1 MRRAVSGRTR
11 CAGIGFA
18 SGWVK
23 SPRPGSDPV
32 NATTDRPSA
41 PELEELSALLAGTP
55 LDHGRLLAAL
65 RGIEQGLREHARELD
80 RSGGL
85 LDESDKANR
94 MSLARE
100 DERLRDEVSA
110 LLGDVE
116 RFRRDAADGA
126 DDEAIRRR
134 GSAILAGL
142 RGHRDA
148 EASLVLESA
157 D

>member
-1 MRRAVSGRTR
+1 
-11 CAGIGFA
+11 
-18 SGWVK
+18 
-23 SPRPGSDPV
+23 V
-32 NATTDRPSA
+32 NATTDRPTA
-41 PELEELSALLAGTP
+41 LELDELSGLLAAKP
-55 LDHGRLLAAL
+55 LDHGRLIAAL

-85 LDESDKANR
+85 LDEADKAHR

-100 DERLRDEVSA
+100 DERLRAEVTT
-110 LLGDVE
+110 LLADVE
-116 RFRRDAADGA
+116 QFERDAAHGA

-134 GSAILAGL
+134 GSALLAGL

-157 D
+157 DTEVGSGD

>member
-1 MRRAVSGRTR
+1 M
-11 CAGIGFA
+11 
-18 SGWVK
+18 
-23 SPRPGSDPV
+23 
-32 NATTDRPSA
+32 NATTDRPTA
-41 PELEELSALLAGTP
+41 PELDQLAGLLAANP
-55 LDHGRLLAAL
+55 LDHERLLAAL
-65 RGIEQGLREHARELD
+65 RGIEQGLREHGRELD

-85 LDESDKANR
+85 LDEADKAHR

-100 DERLRDEVSA
+100 DERLRAEVSA

-116 RFRRDAADGA
+116 QFRRDAADGA

-134 GSAILAGL
+134 GSALVAGL

-157 D
+157 DTEVGSGD

>member
-1 MRRAVSGRTR
+1 M
-11 CAGIGFA
+11 
-18 SGWVK
+18 
-23 SPRPGSDPV
+23 
-32 NATTDRPSA
+32 NATTDRPTA
-41 PELEELSALLAGTP
+41 LELDELSDLLAVHP
-55 LDHGRLLAAL
+55 LDHGKLVDAL
-65 RGIEQGLREHARELD
+65 RGIEQGLHEHGRELD

-85 LDESDKANR
+85 LDEADKAHR
-94 MSLARE
+94 MSLARQ

-116 RFRRDAADGA
+116 QFRRDAADGR

-134 GSAILAGL
+134 GSALLAAL

-157 D
+157 DTEVGSGD

>member
-1 MRRAVSGRTR
+1 M
-11 CAGIGFA
+11 
-18 SGWVK
+18 
-23 SPRPGSDPV
+23 D
-32 NATTDRPSA
+32 ATTDRPTA
-41 PELEELSALLAGTP
+41 LELDELSGLLGAGS
-55 LDHGRLLAAL
+55 LNHERLIAAL

-85 LDESDKANR
+85 LDEADKARR
-94 MSLARE
+94 MARARE
-100 DERLRDEVSA
+100 DERLREEVSA
-110 LLGDVE
+110 LLGDAE
-116 RFRRDAADGA
+116 QFRRDAADGA

-157 D
+157 DTEVGSGD